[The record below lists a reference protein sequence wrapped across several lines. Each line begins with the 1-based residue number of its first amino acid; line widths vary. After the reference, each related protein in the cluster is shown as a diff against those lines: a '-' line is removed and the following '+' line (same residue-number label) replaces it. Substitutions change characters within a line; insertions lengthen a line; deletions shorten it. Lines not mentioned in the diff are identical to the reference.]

1 MEEVNKNTEVDN
13 TDKKLHISDVMSSFL
28 TKLQSRLVEL
38 EKETPN
44 MLFAEGRNF
53 GKREMIEEIMEMVID

>member
-1 MEEVNKNTEVDN
+1 
-13 TDKKLHISDVMSSFL
+13 MSSFL

-53 GKREMIEEIMEMVID
+53 GKREMIEDVIEMVSEISKNYS